1 MILYFADRQLNIL
14 GMASTKLKKGIEI
27 VSDLKVEDTES
38 GVASFEATFSYSR
51 ENRRKVEECT
61 RSGNYIL
68 RKSGKENEFYTIT
81 ESESDTGSQEV
92 SVYAEDAGL
101 DLLNEVVGNYEA
113 DKAYSI
119 EYYINKFAYDSG
131 FVVGRNEVPHLSRK
145 LKWEGEATVTER
157 LASVAKQFDHAEI
170 SYSFEIERLKVTR
183 KLINIHKK
191 RGIETDVQLRK
202 GKEVEKIVVKQSIT
216 ELATALLVTGGTP
229 EDSDV
234 PITLKGYKYDDG
246 DFYVDG
252 DKICSRK
259 ALEKW
264 SRYVWKDEPHQILGN
279 VGHIVKTYSYDTL
292 SQSELCKRS
301 VTKLKSICDVDINYE
316 ADIVELPEN
325 VQIGDRVTIID
336 DDIGLYLNTRLLK
349 LETSDTEKT
358 KTATFG
364 EYILKNSGIS
374 REVELLAEKFKEL
387 SANKTFYTWIAYAD
401 DESGT
406 GISLFPDGKI
416 YMGIAENKMSDAVD
430 LSDPKVFKWSKIKGD
445 KGEQGN
451 QGVAGADGEN
461 GKTSYLHIA
470 YADSVD
476 GSVGFSTSDSINKS
490 YIGQYT
496 DFNISD
502 SSNYQDY
509 DWSRIKGDKGD
520 RGEPGVAGENGSSG
534 IIISPTAPPN
544 PEVGQLWQVANG
556 EPIKSWNGSS
566 WELYYVSVKN
576 LNVQTLSA
584 ITSNLGKVNSA
595 DINNFLNG
603 VKVLEIK
610 ENLMTFFD
618 KYESRTIGGVGPIQ
632 ELRDEYGVELWS
644 TLFSQLV
651 SGITFLRVRPSGM
664 NLHATNITINEK
676 NDLTKYANMNVL
688 WSGELIMNASEQAVL
703 TESILSQP
711 HGIILVFSAFDTVN
725 NKPGDW
731 WWNTQFIPKKFVEQH
746 PWAKYCFNLSGGAD
760 AVGFGRK
767 MLAFYDTKVIGDNA
781 NQGAYT
787 AGGVKYENNRF
798 VLRCIYGV

>member
-27 VSDLKVEDTES
+27 VSDLKIEDTES

-113 DKAYSI
+113 DKAYPI

-264 SRYVWKDEPHQILGN
+264 SRYVWEDEPHQILGN

-445 KGEQGN
+445 KGEQGS

-470 YADSVD
+470 YADSAD

-496 DFNISD
+496 DFNISG

-509 DWSRIKGDKGD
+509 DWSRIKGEKGD
-520 RGEPGVAGENGSSG
+520 RGEQGVAGENGSSG

-787 AGGVKYENNRF
+787 AGGVRYENNRF

>member
-264 SRYVWKDEPHQILGN
+264 SRYVWEDEPHQILGN

-445 KGEQGN
+445 KGEQGS

-470 YADSVD
+470 YADSID

-509 DWSRIKGDKGD
+509 DWSRIKGEKGD
-520 RGEPGVAGENGSSG
+520 RGEQGVAGENGSSG
-534 IIISPTAPPN
+534 IIMSPTAPPN

-576 LNVQTLSA
+576 LSVQTLSA

-787 AGGVKYENNRF
+787 AGGVRYENNRF

>member
-292 SQSELCKRS
+292 LQSELCKRA
-301 VTKLKSICDVDINYE
+301 VAKLKSICDVDINYE
-316 ADIVELPEN
+316 ADIVELPKN

-401 DESGT
+401 DESGS

-416 YMGIAENKMSDAVD
+416 YMGIAENKISDAVD

-445 KGEQGN
+445 KGDQGA
-451 QGVAGADGEN
+451 AGADGEN

-470 YADSVD
+470 YADSAD

-496 DFNISD
+496 DFNISG

-509 DWSRIKGDKGD
+509 DWSRIKGEKGD
-520 RGEPGVAGENGSSG
+520 RGEQGVAGENGSSG

-787 AGGVKYENNRF
+787 AGGVRYENNRF

>member
-51 ENRRKVEECT
+51 ENRRKVEEYT

-113 DKAYSI
+113 DKAYPI
-119 EYYINKFAYDSG
+119 EYYVNKFAYDSG

-183 KLINIHKK
+183 KLINIYKK

-401 DESGT
+401 DESGA

-416 YMGIAENKMSDAVD
+416 YMGIAENKMSDTVD

-509 DWSRIKGDKGD
+509 DWSRIKGEKGD

-576 LNVQTLSA
+576 LSVQTLSA

-746 PWAKYCFNLSGGAD
+746 PWVKYCFNLSGGAD

-787 AGGVKYENNRF
+787 AGGVRYENNRF

>member
-292 SQSELCKRS
+292 SQSELCKRA
-301 VTKLKSICDVDINYE
+301 VAKLKSICDVDINYE

-401 DESGT
+401 DESGS

-416 YMGIAENKMSDAVD
+416 YMGIAENKISDAVD

-445 KGEQGN
+445 KGDQGA
-451 QGVAGADGEN
+451 AGADGEN

-470 YADSVD
+470 YADSAD

-496 DFNISD
+496 DFNISG

-509 DWSRIKGDKGD
+509 DWSRIKGEKGD
-520 RGEPGVAGENGSSG
+520 RGEQGVAGENGSSG

-746 PWAKYCFNLSGGAD
+746 PWVKYCFNLSGGAD

-787 AGGVKYENNRF
+787 AGGVRYENNRF

>member
-1 MILYFADRQLNIL
+1 MVEMKFHIYRGNLNGRGKQLL
-14 GMASTKLKKGIEI
+14 QKGLRAS
-27 VSDLKVEDTES
+27 
-38 GVASFEATFSYSR
+38 
-51 ENRRKVEECT
+51 
-61 RSGNYIL
+61 
-68 RKSGKENEFYTIT
+68 
-81 ESESDTGSQEV
+81 
-92 SVYAEDAGL
+92 
-101 DLLNEVVGNYEA
+101 
-113 DKAYSI
+113 
-119 EYYINKFAYDSG
+119 
-131 FVVGRNEVPHLSRK
+131 
-145 LKWEGEATVTER
+145 
-157 LASVAKQFDHAEI
+157 AKRFDHAEI

-292 SQSELCKRS
+292 LQSELCKRA
-301 VTKLKSICDVDINYE
+301 VAKLKSICDVDINYE
-316 ADIVELPEN
+316 ADIVELPGRN

-401 DESGT
+401 DESGS

-416 YMGIAENKMSDAVD
+416 YMGIAENKISDAVD

-445 KGEQGN
+445 KGDQGA
-451 QGVAGADGEN
+451 AGADGEN

-470 YADSVD
+470 YADSAD

-496 DFNISD
+496 DFNISG

-509 DWSRIKGDKGD
+509 DWSRIKGEKGD
-520 RGEPGVAGENGSSG
+520 RGEQGVAGENGSSG

-632 ELRDEYGVELWS
+632 ELRDEYRVELWS

-787 AGGVKYENNRF
+787 AGGVRYENNRF

>member
-113 DKAYSI
+113 DKAYPI

-401 DESGT
+401 DESGA

-416 YMGIAENKMSDAVD
+416 YMGIAENKMSDTVD

-496 DFNISD
+496 DFNNSD

-509 DWSRIKGDKGD
+509 DWSRIKGEKGD

-576 LNVQTLSA
+576 LSVQTLSA

-632 ELRDEYGVELWS
+632 EVRDEYGVELWS

-746 PWAKYCFNLSGGAD
+746 PWVKYCFNLSGGAD

-787 AGGVKYENNRF
+787 AGGVRYENNRF

>member
-292 SQSELCKRS
+292 LQSELCKRA
-301 VTKLKSICDVDINYE
+301 VAKLKSICDVDINYE

-401 DESGT
+401 DESGS

-416 YMGIAENKMSDAVD
+416 YMGIAENKISDAVD

-445 KGEQGN
+445 KGDQGA
-451 QGVAGADGEN
+451 AGADGEN

-470 YADSVD
+470 YADSAD

-496 DFNISD
+496 DFNISG

-509 DWSRIKGDKGD
+509 DWSRIKGEKGD
-520 RGEPGVAGENGSSG
+520 RGEQGVAGENGNSG

-576 LNVQTLSA
+576 LSVQTLSA

-787 AGGVKYENNRF
+787 AGGVRYENNRF

>member
-292 SQSELCKRS
+292 LQSELCKRA
-301 VTKLKSICDVDINYE
+301 VAKLKSICDVDINYE

-401 DESGT
+401 DESGS

-416 YMGIAENKMSDAVD
+416 YMGIAENKISDAVD

-445 KGEQGN
+445 KGDQGA
-451 QGVAGADGEN
+451 AGADGEN

-470 YADSVD
+470 YADSAD

-496 DFNISD
+496 DFNISG

-509 DWSRIKGDKGD
+509 DWSRIKGEKGD
-520 RGEPGVAGENGSSG
+520 RGEQGVAGENGSSG

-787 AGGVKYENNRF
+787 AGGVRYENNRF

>member
-292 SQSELCKRS
+292 SQSELCKRA
-301 VTKLKSICDVDINYE
+301 VAKLKSICDVDINYE

-401 DESGT
+401 DESGS

-416 YMGIAENKMSDAVD
+416 YMGIAENKISDAVD

-445 KGEQGN
+445 KGDQGA
-451 QGVAGADGEN
+451 AGADGEN

-470 YADSVD
+470 YADSAD

-496 DFNISD
+496 DFNISG

-509 DWSRIKGDKGD
+509 DWSRIKGEKGD
-520 RGEPGVAGENGSSG
+520 RGEQGVAGENGSSG

-787 AGGVKYENNRF
+787 AGGVRYENNRF

>member
-264 SRYVWKDEPHQILGN
+264 SRYVWEDEPHQILGN

-364 EYILKNSGIS
+364 EYILK
-374 REVELLAEKFKEL
+374 K
-387 SANKTFYTWIAYAD
+387 
-401 DESGT
+401 
-406 GISLFPDGKI
+406 
-416 YMGIAENKMSDAVD
+416 
-430 LSDPKVFKWSKIKGD
+430 
-445 KGEQGN
+445 
-451 QGVAGADGEN
+451 
-461 GKTSYLHIA
+461 
-470 YADSVD
+470 
-476 GSVGFSTSDSINKS
+476 
-490 YIGQYT
+490 
-496 DFNISD
+496 
-502 SSNYQDY
+502 
-509 DWSRIKGDKGD
+509 
-520 RGEPGVAGENGSSG
+520 
-534 IIISPTAPPN
+534 
-544 PEVGQLWQVANG
+544 
-556 EPIKSWNGSS
+556 
-566 WELYYVSVKN
+566 
-576 LNVQTLSA
+576 
-584 ITSNLGKVNSA
+584 
-595 DINNFLNG
+595 
-603 VKVLEIK
+603 
-610 ENLMTFFD
+610 
-618 KYESRTIGGVGPIQ
+618 
-632 ELRDEYGVELWS
+632 
-644 TLFSQLV
+644 
-651 SGITFLRVRPSGM
+651 
-664 NLHATNITINEK
+664 
-676 NDLTKYANMNVL
+676 
-688 WSGELIMNASEQAVL
+688 
-703 TESILSQP
+703 
-711 HGIILVFSAFDTVN
+711 
-725 NKPGDW
+725 
-731 WWNTQFIPKKFVEQH
+731 
-746 PWAKYCFNLSGGAD
+746 
-760 AVGFGRK
+760 
-767 MLAFYDTKVIGDNA
+767 
-781 NQGAYT
+781 
-787 AGGVKYENNRF
+787 
-798 VLRCIYGV
+798 

>member
-113 DKAYSI
+113 DKAYPI

-264 SRYVWKDEPHQILGN
+264 SRYVWEDEPHQILGN

-401 DESGT
+401 DESGA

-416 YMGIAENKMSDAVD
+416 YMGIAENKMSDTVD

-509 DWSRIKGDKGD
+509 DWSRIKGEKGD

-576 LNVQTLSA
+576 LSVQTLSA

-632 ELRDEYGVELWS
+632 EVRDEYGVELWS

-746 PWAKYCFNLSGGAD
+746 PWVKYCFNLSGGAD

-787 AGGVKYENNRF
+787 AGGVRYENNRF

>member
-14 GMASTKLKKGIEI
+14 GMASTKLKKGMEI
-27 VSDLKVEDTES
+27 VSDLKVEDVES

-113 DKAYSI
+113 DKAYPI
-119 EYYINKFAYDSG
+119 EYYVNKFAYDSG

-183 KLINIHKK
+183 KLINIYKK

-216 ELATALLVTGGTP
+216 ELATALLVTGGAP

-445 KGEQGN
+445 KGEQGS

-470 YADSVD
+470 YADSID

-509 DWSRIKGDKGD
+509 DWSRIKGEKGD
-520 RGEPGVAGENGSSG
+520 RGEQGVAGENGSSG
-534 IIISPTAPPN
+534 IIMSPTAPPN

-576 LNVQTLSA
+576 LSVQTLSA

-787 AGGVKYENNRF
+787 AGGVRYENNRF